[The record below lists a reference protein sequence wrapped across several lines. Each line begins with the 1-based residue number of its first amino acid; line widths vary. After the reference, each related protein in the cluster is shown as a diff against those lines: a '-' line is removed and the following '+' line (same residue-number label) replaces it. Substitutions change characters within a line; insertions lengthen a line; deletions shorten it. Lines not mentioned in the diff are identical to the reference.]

1 MVSLDTDR
9 LILRMFRED
18 DAEAYARICADPAV
32 MRYLGEGK
40 TLSLPEAWRQMAF
53 FVGHWHL
60 LGYGQFALEEKSSG
74 RLIGRVGFQN
84 PKGWPG
90 FELGWTLARES
101 WGKGYASEG
110 ARYVLKY
117 AFEEL
122 DRDHVISLINPD
134 NKPSIKVAERLGE
147 KLEGKTE
154 LFGNE
159 VLIYGIDRAEWRGG
173 NRV

>member
-1 MVSLDTDR
+1 MVSLETDR

-18 DAEAYARICADPAV
+18 DAEAYARICADPEV

-84 PKGWPG
+84 PKGRPA
-90 FELGWTLARES
+90 FELGWTLAREF

-110 ARYVLKY
+110 ARCALKY

-122 DRDHVISLINPD
+122 DRDHVISLMNPD
-134 NKPSIKVAERLGE
+134 NKTSIKVAERLGE
-147 KLEGKTE
+147 KLEGKT
-154 LFGNE
+154 
-159 VLIYGIDRAEWRGG
+159 
-173 NRV
+173 

>member
-1 MVSLDTDR
+1 MVSLETDR

-18 DAEAYARICADPAV
+18 DAEAYARICADPEV

-84 PKGWPG
+84 PKGRPA
-90 FELGWTLARES
+90 FELGWTLAREF

-110 ARYVLKY
+110 ARCALKY

-147 KLEGKTE
+147 KIEGKTE
-154 LFGNE
+154 LFGHE
-159 VLIYGIDRAEWRGG
+159 VLIYGIDRADWRAEDGL
-173 NRV
+173 